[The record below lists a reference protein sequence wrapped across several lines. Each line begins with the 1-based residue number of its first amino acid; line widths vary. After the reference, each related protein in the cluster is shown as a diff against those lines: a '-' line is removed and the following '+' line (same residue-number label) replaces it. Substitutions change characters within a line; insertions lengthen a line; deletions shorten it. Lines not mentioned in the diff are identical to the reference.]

1 MNGSGFQRLSLNAN
15 YLKTLCISKLKCC
28 THHIS
33 RILDTRFAVPIILRS
48 VALAVFAVSTSYN
61 LGETFRRTFSLG
73 STYVSMYGW
82 AVHFITFDTVEK
94 LRVFD
99 FTVSEEPS
107 WKASSQAFDEHHL
120 DILFSSGTRAKKLLD
135 HFQGSHHV
143 ARKSNTQSPSL
154 ASWYTAQLLRL
165 SLAVLELWFVVA
177 GMCLCTVGGA

>member
-107 WKASSQAFDEHHL
+107 WKASSQASTNTTWTFCSHPEPELKSCSITFKALTMWPGNQILKVHL
-120 DILFSSGTRAKKLLD
+120 
-135 HFQGSHHV
+135 
-143 ARKSNTQSPSL
+143 
-154 ASWYTAQLLRL
+154 
-165 SLAVLELWFVVA
+165 
-177 GMCLCTVGGA
+177 